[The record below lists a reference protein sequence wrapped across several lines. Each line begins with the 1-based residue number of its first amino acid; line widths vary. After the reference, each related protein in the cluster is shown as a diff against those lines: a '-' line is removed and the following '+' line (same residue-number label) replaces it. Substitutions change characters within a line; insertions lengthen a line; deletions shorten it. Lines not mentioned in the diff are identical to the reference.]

1 MQQHKWISKAL
12 CQIKKSQTQKT
23 ILYNPM
29 NILNS
34 RKGKT
39 IIIGKQISQEPR
51 EGEKKT
57 DCSKGAWEIILGWK
71 KCSISLLLLYDYTL
85 FKTNQIVHLKLVS
98 FTVNMSIKLT
108 KNIKEIVF
116 WKKNILSLL
125 SFYEDFQNK
134 QHECTKYTLLI
145 FFFLT

>member
-1 MQQHKWISKAL
+1 MEYHPAMTRNDATTQVNLQSIMPN
-12 CQIKKSQTQKT
+12 KKSQTQKT

-57 DCSKGAWEIILGWK
+57 DCSKGA
-71 KCSISLLLLYDYTL
+71 
-85 FKTNQIVHLKLVS
+85 
-98 FTVNMSIKLT
+98 
-108 KNIKEIVF
+108 
-116 WKKNILSLL
+116 
-125 SFYEDFQNK
+125 
-134 QHECTKYTLLI
+134 
-145 FFFLT
+145 